1 VQRAR
6 VVGPG
11 ALVLELS
18 GRGDPR
24 LWLDAARGT
33 AGLYLLG
40 RDEMRACEALVE
52 ELPAGRARQAGL
64 LARKHFA
71 GRRLSGLRRVVGE
84 RHVLIEAGSVGL
96 ALRLSGT
103 PALTLFTDGAA
114 LATLGAEPAAW
125 PPPADEP
132 SREWQQLDADRL
144 RSALDA
150 GIASGRTPLGAL
162 LSACPA
168 LGPVLGRRLVA
179 APGWLPELRERLARP
194 APHLLASA
202 PIESLSDAELAE
214 RDAVALAPIAL
225 TQPER
230 QALPAASWSAAA
242 ALYLLARSRGDAFAR
257 RLRTAL
263 AEARRGLRRLG
274 QLESHLLRDQAG
286 LASPDRL
293 RRQAEALLASPAL
306 VPARASRAELP
317 DPYDPAAPVVVELD
331 SRLSAPANA
340 DRLFEKAR
348 RLERGRRQIESR
360 LAETRAALGASRE
373 AESRVLAARRL
384 SELDA
389 QPRAKER
396 GSPGAQDKRG
406 PRAYLTSRGLGL
418 LVGRGAREN
427 HQLTF
432 GVARP
437 EDFWLHAREVPG
449 SHVILRDPEGRA
461 GPEDLREA
469 AELAAYFSDA
479 RSQPQV
485 DVHVTRRKHVHAARG
500 GTGRVLVAHSE
511 TLRVA
516 PRDPAGRL
524 RQG

>member
-1 VQRAR
+1 
-6 VVGPG
+6 
-11 ALVLELS
+11 
-18 GRGDPR
+18 
-24 LWLDAARGT
+24 
-33 AGLYLLG
+33 
-40 RDEMRACEALVE
+40 
-52 ELPAGRARQAGL
+52 
-64 LARKHFA
+64 
-71 GRRLSGLRRVVGE
+71 
-84 RHVLIEAGSVGL
+84 
-96 ALRLSGT
+96 
-103 PALTLFTDGAA
+103 
-114 LATLGAEPAAW
+114 
-125 PPPADEP
+125 
-132 SREWQQLDADRL
+132 
-144 RSALDA
+144 
-150 GIASGRTPLGAL
+150 
-162 LSACPA
+162 
-168 LGPVLGRRLVA
+168 
-179 APGWLPELRERLARP
+179 
-194 APHLLASA
+194 
-202 PIESLSDAELAE
+202 
-214 RDAVALAPIAL
+214 
-225 TQPER
+225 
-230 QALPAASWSAAA
+230 
-242 ALYLLARSRGDAFAR
+242 
-257 RLRTAL
+257 
-263 AEARRGLRRLG
+263 
-274 QLESHLLRDQAG
+274 
-286 LASPDRL
+286 
-293 RRQAEALLASPAL
+293 
-306 VPARASRAELP
+306 
-317 DPYDPAAPVVVELD
+317 VVVELD

-389 QPRAKER
+389 QPRAMER
-396 GSPGAQDKRG
+396 GSPGARARRG

-479 RSQPQV
+479 RRQPQV

-500 GTGRVLVAHSE
+500 GPGRVLVAHSE